1 MVNREMAL
9 LLGGGRALLMQ
20 LAHPAV
26 AAAVDEH
33 SDFRE
38 RPLQRLQR
46 TLGLSFQLAFGT
58 RAQAEAA
65 ARRINSRH
73 RSVRGQ
79 GYQALDPDLLLWV
92 HATLVD
98 SSLAVYSTFVRRL
111 SREEMAAYQRESLV
125 TARLLGVPSDRL
137 PAGLDQFE
145 EYMRH
150 MIEAELSV
158 DERARRLA
166 RRVLAPPVRW
176 LPAQAGFPLS
186 AITAGLLPEQLRRAY
201 NLAWGRSERLA
212 FATAKRLLPAVLPAL
227 PSVLREVPAAR
238 RGKALRNP

>member
-33 SDFRE
+33 SDFRK

-58 RAQAEAA
+58 RTQAEAA

-79 GYQALDPDLLLWV
+79 GYQALDPSLLLWV

-98 SSLAVYSTFVRRL
+98 SSLAAYSTFVRRL

-125 TARLLGVPSDRL
+125 TARLLGVPAGRL

-145 EYMRH
+145 DYMRQ
-150 MIEAELSV
+150 MIDAELSV
-158 DERARRLA
+158 DARARRLA
-166 RRVLAPPVRW
+166 GLVLAPPVRW

-186 AITAGLLPEQLRRAY
+186 AITAGLLPDKLRTAY
-201 NLAWGRSERLA
+201 GLAWDRAERLA
-212 FATAKRLLPAVLPAL
+212 FAAATRLVPTVLPAL
-227 PSVLREVPAAR
+227 PSVLREPSAFCLPFAV
-238 RGKALRNP
+238 G